1 MATEQYATP
10 DFVESCGLI
19 PIDVRNRRVCLVY
32 LKRKEEYVLA
42 KGRRNILE
50 SRSSA
55 AIREIFE
62 ETGLSCSLLPVRME
76 TRAPPQ
82 VELAPTRDVVRV
94 EESCVEPFMV
104 TIREM
109 KAGHVKI
116 IWWFVGNI
124 EAGQVEAL
132 EEGRLKGGEE
142 QFKAQMFGVDDAV
155 RMLEFQS
162 DRGVLEKALE
172 LVRGTYWGE

>member
-1 MATEQYATP
+1 
-10 DFVESCGLI
+10 
-19 PIDVRNRRVCLVY
+19 
-32 LKRKEEYVLA
+32 
-42 KGRRNILE
+42 
-50 SRSSA
+50 
-55 AIREIFE
+55 
-62 ETGLSCSLLPVRME
+62 
-76 TRAPPQ
+76 
-82 VELAPTRDVVRV
+82 
-94 EESCVEPFMV
+94 MV